1 MVSTKRRLSI
11 DMSPVTPEMIQ
22 AVEKIVAPELATGK
36 WETVESEAQIFGSDI
51 MDQAIKEPTLD
62 LFLDRNPKTLNFPDD
77 YAAMVK
83 VLRRQREIFITA
95 DAKRKDGI
103 KKGMEIPNETNTS
116 DAEED

>member
-1 MVSTKRRLSI
+1 MVSTKRRTPLP
-11 DMSPVTPEMIQ
+11 DEVTTVLPTDSP
-22 AVEKIVAPELATGK
+22 IVAEGITILDNAA
-36 WETVESEAQIFGSDI
+36 AQIFGSDI

-103 KKGMEIPNETNTS
+103 KKGMETPNETNTS